1 MFPSPCTT
9 SVTIRAADAKFQFV
23 NHLPTFYPLVTDI
36 LGKEVA
42 PEMRLA
48 VRDYLDR
55 VGRVKGITASPN
67 PIPRP
72 SEGGAVAGS
81 T

>member
-1 MFPSPCTT
+1 MLK
-9 SVTIRAADAKFQFV
+9 RRDADIQFI

-48 VRDYLDR
+48 VRDYLIR
-55 VGRVKGITASPN
+55 VGRVKGISQ
-67 PIPRP
+67 
-72 SEGGAVAGS
+72 SSSGGDNAVAGS

>member
-1 MFPSPCTT
+1 MWKRRNTD
-9 SVTIRAADAKFQFV
+9 IQFN

-48 VRDYLDR
+48 VRDYLIR
-55 VGRVKGITASPN
+55 VGRVKGITQS
-67 PIPRP
+67 
-72 SEGGAVAGS
+72 SGGGENAVAGS

>member
-1 MFPSPCTT
+1 
-9 SVTIRAADAKFQFV
+9 
-23 NHLPTFYPLVTDI
+23 VTDI

-48 VRDYLDR
+48 VRDYLVR
-55 VGRVKGITASPN
+55 VGRVKGIIASSS

>member
-1 MFPSPCTT
+1 MRMRMNAN
-9 SVTIRAADAKFQFV
+9 IQFI

-48 VRDYLDR
+48 VRDYLIR
-55 VGRVKGITASPN
+55 VGRVKGITQS
-67 PIPRP
+67 
-72 SEGGAVAGS
+72 SSGGDNAVAGS

>member
-1 MFPSPCTT
+1 MLK
-9 SVTIRAADAKFQFV
+9 RRDADIQFI
-23 NHLPTFYPLVTDI
+23 NHLTTFYPLVTDI

-48 VRDYLDR
+48 VRDYLIR
-55 VGRVKGITASPN
+55 VGRVKGITQS
-67 PIPRP
+67 
-72 SEGGAVAGS
+72 GGGENAVAGS